1 MDVDTIVEIALENQL
16 SDLCL
21 KYYLE
26 PHPQIK
32 NLIYETEILP
42 LYKKINKI
50 E

>member
-1 MDVDTIVEIALENQL
+1 MDVDSIIEIALENQL

-32 NLIYETEILP
+32 NHIYENEILP

-50 E
+50 Q